1 MDKLSYIDIGIIV
14 LLVLLS
20 LRGIWQ
26 GVIRGLTSFLGI
38 LFGIFFAS
46 RFYSGLGEWFAQNVF
61 DLNTPELNSL
71 VGFVIIITL
80 IWAGFLL
87 VGEILFRMVRF
98 TPLAGIDKA
107 FGLLFGFCK
116 AFLLLSIIVFG
127 ISQIAWLKNFSQN
140 VEKNSSI
147 FPMMKNLSIKIMNL
161 EQIQEVKENLNL
173 DGTLDN
179 TIDDV
184 KSELDKAQEDLNQVI
199 ERAQQETFKDVEELF
214 QKTTKPQEMESKR
227 EDSSKD
233 SNDIS
238 TQNTPTQTER
248 L

>member
-1 MDKLSYIDIGIIV
+1 
-14 LLVLLS
+14 
-20 LRGIWQ
+20 
-26 GVIRGLTSFLGI
+26 
-38 LFGIFFAS
+38 
-46 RFYSGLGEWFAQNVF
+46 
-61 DLNTPELNSL
+61 
-71 VGFVIIITL
+71 
-80 IWAGFLL
+80 
-87 VGEILFRMVRF
+87 
-98 TPLAGIDKA
+98 
-107 FGLLFGFCK
+107 
-116 AFLLLSIIVFG
+116 
-127 ISQIAWLKNFSQN
+127 
-140 VEKNSSI
+140 
-147 FPMMKNLSIKIMNL
+147 MNL

-184 KSELDKAQEDLNQVI
+184 KSELDKAQEGLNQVI
-199 ERAQQETFKDVEELF
+199 ERAQQESFKDVEELF